1 MNLLASVRKEL
12 FEQWRT
18 YRLLIL
24 VIVMAVWA
32 MLSPL
37 GAKYMSQI
45 ITGLAGDQFA
55 NLVPAE
61 STIMDAIAQYVKN
74 MPMWGILLA
83 LLLSMGSVAAEKE
96 KGTAA
101 LMLVKPLSRASFLA
115 AKFLALGL
123 AFLASIVVAALISY
137 LYTLILF
144 GPLALGPWV
153 ALNGLLWL
161 EMLLTGALT
170 LMLSTLLRSQAAAA
184 GLCLFGIMLVNLIG
198 GFPGGLGRAMP
209 PQLTAW
215 GASLFTPQPVA
226 YWPAFFVSLGLILAC
241 LLVAWI
247 VFERQEL

>member
-1 MNLLASVRKEL
+1 MNLMAAMRKEL

-24 VIVMAVWA
+24 VIVMVAWA

-37 GAKYMSQI
+37 GAKYMSSI
-45 ITGLAGDQFA
+45 VTGLAGDQFA

-61 STIMDAIAQYVKN
+61 ATIMDAVAQYVKN
-74 MPMWGILLA
+74 MPTWGILLA
-83 LLLSMGSVAAEKE
+83 LLLTMGSVAAEKE

-101 LMLVKPLSRASFLA
+101 LMLVKPLPRASFLL
-115 AKFLALGL
+115 AKFLALAL
-123 AFLASIVVAALISY
+123 AFLAAIVLSALTSY

-144 GPLALGPWV
+144 GPLEWEPWL

-161 EMLLTGALT
+161 EMLLAGAVT
-170 LMLSTLLRSQAAAA
+170 LLLSTLLRSQAAAA
-184 GLCLFGIMLVNLIG
+184 GVCFAGILLVNVIG
-198 GFPGGLGRAMP
+198 GLPSLSEWMP
-209 PQLTAW
+209 PSLTAW
-215 GASLFTPQPVA
+215 GASLFTAQPVA
-226 YWPAFFVSLGLILAC
+226 YWPAFFVSLGLILVC

>member
-45 ITGLAGDQFA
+45 VTGLAGDQFA
-55 NLVPAE
+55 NLVPTE

-74 MPMWGILLA
+74 LPMWGILLA
-83 LLLSMGSVAAEKE
+83 LLLTMGSVAAEKE

-123 AFLASIVVAALISY
+123 AFLLSVVVAALISY

-144 GPLALGPWV
+144 GPMEVGPWV
-153 ALNGLLWL
+153 ALNGLMWL
-161 EMLLTGALT
+161 EMLLTGAVT
-170 LMLSTLLRSQAAAA
+170 LLLSTLLRSQAAAA
-184 GLCLFGIMLVNLIG
+184 GLCLFGILLVNVIG
-198 GFPGGLGRAMP
+198 GLPKLGEAMP
-209 PQLTAW
+209 SQLTTW
-215 GASLFTPQPVA
+215 GTSLFTAQPVTA
-226 YWPAFFVSLGLILAC
+226 WPAFFVSLGLIVASLV
-241 LLVAWI
+241 VAWI
-247 VFERQEL
+247 VFEKQEL

>member
-1 MNLLASVRKEL
+1 MNLFTSLRKEL

-24 VIVMAVWA
+24 LAIMFVWA

-37 GAKYMSQI
+37 GAKYMSAI
-45 ITGLAGDQFA
+45 VTGLAGDQFA

-61 STIMDAIAQYVKN
+61 ATIMDAIAQYVKN

-83 LLLSMGSVAAEKE
+83 LLLTMGSVAVEKE

-101 LMLVKPLSRASFLA
+101 LMLVKPLSRATFLA

-123 AFLASIVVAALISY
+123 AFLAAVVLSALVSY

-153 ALNGLLWL
+153 ALNGLMWL
-161 EMLLTGALT
+161 EMLLTGAVT
-170 LMLSTLLRSQAAAA
+170 LLLSTLLRSQAAAA
-184 GLCLFGIMLVNLIG
+184 GLCLFGILLVNVIG
-198 GFPGGLGRAMP
+198 GLPRLGEAMP
-209 PQLTAW
+209 SQLTAW
-215 GASLFTPQPVA
+215 GVSLFTPQPVA
-226 YWPAFFVSLGLILAC
+226 YWPALFVSLGLIAAS
-241 LLVAWI
+241 LLLAWI
-247 VFERQEL
+247 VFSRQEL